1 MNIIEGLCI
10 ASSSIFGMAI
20 LNPDELNSNYSGRL
34 VMFNVFLSGSVF
46 FYTYNAFL
54 MSSLAAKSENIPF
67 NSPEALLRTNY
78 R

>member
-54 MSSLAAKSENIPF
+54 MSSLAVKSENIPF

>member
-1 MNIIEGLCI
+1 MNFIEGLCI
-10 ASSSIFGMAI
+10 VSSSIFGMTI
-20 LNPDELNSNYSGRL
+20 LNLDDLNSNHSGRL
-34 VMFNVFLSGSVF
+34 IMFNVFLSGSVF

-54 MSSLAAKSENIPF
+54 MSSLAVKSENVPF